1 MVSPRVSFNLT
12 SDQRAEDQ
20 RMKKTLALLVSTIML
35 GMSACAVAEPS
46 NQWKHDH
53 RDRYDH
59 RYDRYDHRK
68 DQRKPPHWSN
78 ADRGNHYGQR
88 ITFKHGERVPSQFRN
103 SRYVI
108 SNYRQHRLYQPP
120 RGYQW
125 MKIQGRYILVDSKY
139 RVYRVA

>member
-20 RMKKTLALLVSTIML
+20 RMKKTLVLLVSTIML

-59 RYDRYDHRK
+59 R
-68 DQRKPPHWSN
+68 
-78 ADRGNHYGQR
+78 
-88 ITFKHGERVPSQFRN
+88 
-103 SRYVI
+103 
-108 SNYRQHRLYQPP
+108 
-120 RGYQW
+120 
-125 MKIQGRYILVDSKY
+125 
-139 RVYRVA
+139 

>member
-1 MVSPRVSFNLT
+1 
-12 SDQRAEDQ
+12 
-20 RMKKTLALLVSTIML
+20 MKKTLALLVSTIML

-78 ADRGNHYGQR
+78 ADRGNLMDNVLHLN
-88 ITFKHGERVPSQFRN
+88 VVN
-103 SRYVI
+103 
-108 SNYRQHRLYQPP
+108 
-120 RGYQW
+120 
-125 MKIQGRYILVDSKY
+125 
-139 RVYRVA
+139 VYLLSSAIAVM